1 MYVRERNN
9 VRARERENE
18 CVSER
23 QRKCERDRQS
33 KRVSLKGGEVQPV
46 AVEGPLRVHQQNG
59 HLFSG
64 GLLQNENLRPNQNS
78 GKNKILVIYEF
89 QN

>member
-1 MYVRERNN
+1 MRERNN
-9 VRARERENE
+9 VRARESESE

-23 QRKCERDRQS
+23 QRKCERDRHS

-78 GKNKILVIYEF
+78 GKRQKIVINEF